1 MHSKF
6 ILYLIMLS
14 LFLVVTFAGVADK
27 YRVGARGWLI
37 AISVKAVIA
46 FMQLFRPTQPS
57 ILMG

>member
-1 MHSKF
+1 
-6 ILYLIMLS
+6 MLS

-27 YRVGARGWLI
+27 YRDGAGGWLI